1 MISMNN
7 MNPAE
12 TLRVGVLPLAR
23 PTFDVPYAEQMCANA
38 WKVMEQI
45 PVEWVGSNKL
55 LFDAKSVESQLLKF
69 DEKPLDIILILQ
81 LTFTDASMTV
91 KIAEL
96 LELPMLF
103 WSFPEERTGGRLRL
117 NSLCGVNLAA
127 HALGKSGIQCDYLN
141 LNPQNPDCKN
151 NLVGLVRAFQTFKNL
166 SRTKIAVFG
175 QHPDG
180 FHTCAFDSENLK
192 KIAGVNVEQME
203 LPDLFEE
210 AKNITS
216 ETVAEVRNEL
226 DLKIKGLAKVEQG
239 PLEKSIRILS
249 ALRRKAT
256 KEGYQGFSVRCWPE
270 FFTEYGCAACGA
282 MGMLNSEG
290 IASGCEAD
298 VYGTISTL
306 ILNWLG
312 GEPSFIADLVDI
324 DTIDDTGVFWHCG
337 LAPLNM
343 ADPDAPIEAG
353 IHSNRKKPLVNEFA
367 LRPGE
372 VTIFRLSQSLNITR
386 MVIGRGSM
394 IKAPKSFS
402 GTSGVIKFEK
412 PASDVLDTV
421 ISEGLEH
428 HYAISY
434 SNVEKSL
441 RILAR
446 QLDLPVL
453 ELT

>member
-1 MISMNN
+1 MKT

-12 TLRVGVLPLAR
+12 PLRVGVLPLAR
-23 PTFDVPYAEQMCANA
+23 PTFDVPYAEQVCEEA
-38 WKVMEQI
+38 WKLMEQI
-45 PVEWVGSNKL
+45 PVDWVGSSDL
-55 LFDAKSVESQLLKF
+55 LFDAKSVESQLSEFKK
-69 DEKPLDIILILQ
+69 KPLDLLLVLQ

-91 KIAEL
+91 KLAETFDVPL
-96 LELPMLF
+96 LF
-103 WSFPEERTGGRLRL
+103 WSFPEKRTGGRLRL

-127 HALGKSGIQCDYLN
+127 HALGKSGIQSDYLN
-141 LNPQNPDCKN
+141 LNPQDPGTADE
-151 NLVGLVRAFQTFKNL
+151 LVSWISAFQARKNL
-166 SRTKIAVFG
+166 SSTKLAVIG
-175 QHPDG
+175 EHPDG
-180 FHTCAFDSENLK
+180 FHTCAFDSEKLME
-192 KIAGVNVEQME
+192 ISGVTVEQME
-203 LPDLFEE
+203 LPDLFTE
-210 AKNITS
+210 AEQIPQD
-216 ETVAEVRNEL
+216 TVNEVRSEL
-226 DLKIKGLAKVEQG
+226 DLKINGLELVEQD

-249 ALRRKAT
+249 ALRRKAE

-282 MGMLNSEG
+282 MGILNSEG

-298 VYGTISTL
+298 VHGTISTL

-324 DTIDDTGVFWHCG
+324 DTSDDTGVFWHCG

-367 LRPGE
+367 LKPGE
-372 VTIFRLSQSLNITR
+372 VTLFRLSQSRNLTR
-386 MVIGRGSM
+386 MVIGGGTM
-394 IKAPKSFS
+394 LKAPKSFS
-402 GTSGVIKFEK
+402 GTSGVIRFDKS
-412 PASDVLDTV
+412 ASQVLDTV
-421 ISEGLEH
+421 IREGLEH

-446 QLDLPVL
+446 QLNLPVL